1 MTVKEL
7 LPYYKKINKLLHD
20 KDYEEVNKIFNSIDV
35 AETDATLLM
44 GILRL
49 TYIYKVILS
58 SWVPLRDKVEIELDR
73 RGLDSESILEGL
85 LIFS

>member
-7 LPYYKKINKLLHD
+7 LPYDKKINKLLHD

-73 RGLDSESILEGL
+73 RGLDSESILAGL
-85 LIFS
+85 LIL

>member
-85 LIFS
+85 LILC